1 MADLGERTLV
11 QTQQDT
17 VATMLV
23 GVDRRQLGDL
33 RQEGGEDEEVEDT
46 VMDNGEE
53 ARVDDEIWLL

>member
-1 MADLGERTLV
+1 M
-11 QTQQDT
+11 
-17 VATMLV
+17 ATMLA